1 MTTHPLACS
10 LEFSIA
16 NFADVIG
23 QSLQSPSSIP
33 FAISG
38 TLGKNLCYTTLALPL
53 FYPSAIIH
61 RLAGDSE
68 LTLRRIAWLSPAIGM
83 SLLTLAGRAAF
94 ELMPNA
100 LLKGLIYGVHSC
112 AMGMLTN
119 IPSVH
124 WAGMITLRKVLGS
137 YIGLPTALQSL
148 SGSGQKTT
156 WQRSEILASVALI
169 TASLGLS
176 FFGGFHVITA
186 NVTGHAAAAATKV
199 VSARLFAI
207 FAEKQ
212 QQPAVI
218 RLAKRR
224 HSDLLYPPKWT

>member
-1 MTTHPLACS
+1 MITHPLACS
-10 LEFSIA
+10 QEFAMA

-23 QSLQSPSSIP
+23 QSIQAPSSIP
-33 FAISG
+33 FVISVI
-38 TLGKNLCYTTLALPL
+38 LGQNLCYTPLALHL
-53 FYPSAIIH
+53 FYPSALIH
-61 RLAGDSE
+61 RLAGNSD

-83 SLLTLAGRAAF
+83 PLLTLAGRAAF

-119 IPSVH
+119 VR
-124 WAGMITLRKVLGS
+124 GNREMITLRKVLGS
-137 YIGLPTALQSL
+137 YIGLRTARQSL
-148 SGSGQKTT
+148 SRSGQKTT
-156 WQRSEILASVALI
+156 LQRSEILASVALI

-186 NVTGHAAAAATKV
+186 NVIGHTAAAVTKV
-199 VSARLFAI
+199 VSARVFAI

-218 RLAKRR
+218 
-224 HSDLLYPPKWT
+224 

>member
-1 MTTHPLACS
+1 MITHPLACS
-10 LEFSIA
+10 QEFAMA

-23 QSLQSPSSIP
+23 QSIQAPSSIP
-33 FAISG
+33 FVISVI
-38 TLGKNLCYTTLALPL
+38 LGQNLCYSPLAIPL
-53 FYPSAIIH
+53 FYPSALIH
-61 RLAGDSE
+61 RLAGNSD

-83 SLLTLAGRAAF
+83 PLLTLAGRAAF

-119 IPSVH
+119 FPFDD
-124 WAGMITLRKVLGS
+124 WGMITLRKVLGS
-137 YIGLPTALQSL
+137 YIGLHTALQSL
-148 SGSGQKTT
+148 SRSGQKTT
-156 WQRSEILASVALI
+156 LQRSEILASVALI

-186 NVTGHAAAAATKV
+186 NVIGHTAAAVTKV
-199 VSARLFAI
+199 VSARVFAI

-218 RLAKRR
+218 
-224 HSDLLYPPKWT
+224 